1 MLHVLEELS
10 PNAAVM
16 VGDILGE
23 ERWEDLRKR
32 NEDQVIQSIKDRV
45 EKFCVTWNTNL
56 QNVPL

>member
-1 MLHVLEELS
+1 VLHVLEELS